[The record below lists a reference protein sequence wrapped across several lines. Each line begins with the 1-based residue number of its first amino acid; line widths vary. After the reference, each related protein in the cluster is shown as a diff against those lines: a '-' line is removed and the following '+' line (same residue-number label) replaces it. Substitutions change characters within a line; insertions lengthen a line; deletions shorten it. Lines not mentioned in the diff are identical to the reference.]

1 MQQALRGLGRAMPGA
16 KSWLLM
22 LGVGTPDL
30 ARSRPSPGGGD
41 CWTGCPMRGGASRV
55 SAGQV
60 REPREPQGRCWW
72 WWSGWGQTWDT
83 RHTWAMVTDG
93 RVPETLGRSH
103 PSAHK
108 DATTLGK

>member
-41 CWTGCPMRGGASRV
+41 CWTGCPMRGGRAGYLLGRSGNPV
-55 SAGQV
+55 SHKGDAGGGG
-60 REPREPQGRCWW
+60 RGGARHGTQG
-72 WWSGWGQTWDT
+72 
-83 RHTWAMVTDG
+83 
-93 RVPETLGRSH
+93 TLGRW
-103 PSAHK
+103 
-108 DATTLGK
+108 